1 MPMGTRHQL
10 TGRLLDSRLGLVL
23 QVDDG
28 GEFALDAGRSA
39 RKFLGLRVTIEGRR
53 AGFNLID
60 VERIGP
66 ATD

>member
-1 MPMGTRHQL
+1 MAVS
-10 TGRLLDSRLGLVL
+10 SRLMPG
-23 QVDDG
+23 
-28 GEFALDAGRSA
+28 AR